1 MADSDRTRLTSRAG
15 RRFGLTLAAGFAVVG
30 AVFAWRGLHVAA
42 RVCWSIAAA
51 SAVAGLLIPSCLGP
65 VERAWMALGVALS
78 HVVRPVFFTVLYFA
92 VITPAGFVRR
102 TFGRSPVARD
112 PNSNTF
118 WHKRDT
124 RTPEAARRSL
134 ERQF

>member
-1 MADSDRTRLTSRAG
+1 MADSDRARLTRRAG
-15 RRFGLTLAAGFAVVG
+15 RSFGLTLAAGFAVLG
-30 AVFAWRGLHVAA
+30 AVFAWRGLHLAA

-51 SAVAGLLIPSCLGP
+51 SAAAGLLIPTYLGP

-78 HVVRPVFFTVLYFA
+78 HVVRPVFFTVLYIA
-92 VITPAGFVRR
+92 VITPAGVVRR

-112 PNSNTF
+112 PGARTF
-118 WHKRDT
+118 WHEREA
-124 RTPEAARRSL
+124 RAPEVARRSL